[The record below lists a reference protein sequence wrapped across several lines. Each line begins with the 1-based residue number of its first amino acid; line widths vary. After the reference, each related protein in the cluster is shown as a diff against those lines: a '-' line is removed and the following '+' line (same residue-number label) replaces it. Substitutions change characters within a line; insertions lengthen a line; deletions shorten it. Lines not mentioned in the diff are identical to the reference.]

1 MRGAFRSLQLEIW
14 YDKCIEERTSDR
26 PPNPLDATY
35 TSDISVMFLLGQKI
49 YLKIGNNLT
58 TACSFRFLH
67 LPYHRRTDLRLSFVL
82 LVRRPSD
89 DALPVERKLLVKGKR
104 AEGATENRVKE
115 RDRVLTCTGII
126 IIWITATSVTALL
139 PPVPPSFE
147 P

>member
-1 MRGAFRSLQLEIW
+1 MRGSFRSLQLEIW

-26 PPNPLDATY
+26 PPNPLDA
-35 TSDISVMFLLGQKI
+35 IMFPLGQKI

-67 LPYHRRTDLRLSFVL
+67 LPYHRRPDLRLSFVL

-89 DALPVERKLLVKGKR
+89 DALPVERELLVKGKR
-104 AEGATENRVKE
+104 AGDATENRVKE

-126 IIWITATSVTALL
+126 IV
-139 PPVPPSFE
+139 
-147 P
+147 